1 MQLLVRFVVGG
12 MLVSL
17 FAVLGDVLKPKG
29 FAGLFAAAPAVAL
42 ATLSL
47 AILSDGSAY
56 AALEARSMI
65 AGALAFCI
73 YAAFCVYLMAIKHV
87 RAATATVGALFVWGL
102 SASIFLAA
110 FQSL

>member
-1 MQLLVRFVVGG
+1 MQLLLRFVVGG

-47 AILSDGSAY
+47 TILVDGRFY
-56 AALEARSMI
+56 AAIEARSMI
-65 AGALAFCI
+65 AGALAFCL
-73 YAAFCVYLMAIKHV
+73 YAALCVYLMAIRHV
-87 RAATATVGALFVWGL
+87 RAAPAAVCGLLAWGVGAGMFFALLEHF
-102 SASIFLAA
+102 
-110 FQSL
+110 